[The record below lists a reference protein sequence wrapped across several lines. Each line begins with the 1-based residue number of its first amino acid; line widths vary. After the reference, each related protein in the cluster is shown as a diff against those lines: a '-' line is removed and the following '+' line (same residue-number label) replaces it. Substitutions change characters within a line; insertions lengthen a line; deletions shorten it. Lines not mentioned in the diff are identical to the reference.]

1 MIWLVVR
8 KNTQYQALSVFM
20 GNMERYEIGTFS
32 HDTKFHVVI
41 LHSAVDTVIVF
52 QYIITI
58 ILYNKTLVF
67 ARAWNK
73 KVTKKEKKAA
83 LGALG

>member
-1 MIWLVVR
+1 M
-8 KNTQYQALSVFM
+8 
-20 GNMERYEIGTFS
+20 
-32 HDTKFHVVI
+32 
-41 LHSAVDTVIVF
+41 DTVIVF
-52 QYIITI
+52 QYKITI